1 MMKKCFCLIFA
12 LGFNLL
18 AADVTGTWK
27 GTASQDDDGRKIGHP
42 LSIKLVQT
50 GAKVTGAT
58 FTDSGQS
65 LPLEGDVEGSRIRLQ
80 LKTASELITF
90 EMSLEGNHLKGK
102 LTSQHGDESQTS
114 TLDLTKA
121 GS

>member
-1 MMKKCFCLIFA
+1 MKKRVCLIFA

-27 GTASQDDDGRKIGHP
+27 GTASQDDNGQKVNHP

-50 GAKVTGAT
+50 GTKVTGAT
-58 FTDSGQS
+58 FTDGGQS
-65 LPLEGDVEGSRIRLQ
+65 LPLEGEVEGDRIRLQ

-90 EMSLEGNHLKGK
+90 ELSLEGAHLKGK

-114 TLDLTKA
+114 T
-121 GS
+121 